1 MLKALNKSLLIVIIL
16 VFFFINNSY
25 AQEKSSGFAISI
37 PVSEENIK
45 EGHIICSSTE
55 GLVLC
60 KSEYDQSMNGVISDN
75 AAVTL
80 EATGEKE
87 TRLMMSSGNAK
98 VLVNGL
104 GGGISEGD
112 QITSSLTAGVGMKA
126 TKNGYVLGTALEDFE
141 PADENDTSVI
151 LVAINIHPAA
161 GLTGARSDLIQAL
174 RSGLR
179 APLFEP
185 LAAFRYLLAA
195 LIILFSFVLGFIYF
209 GRVSRSGV
217 EAIGRNPL
225 AGRMI
230 QMSIL
235 LHIVVTIVIIAAG
248 LVMAYLILIL

>member
-1 MLKALNKSLLIVIIL
+1 MSKVLRKSLIIVVIL
-16 VFFFINNSY
+16 LFAFINNSN

-45 EGHIICSSTE
+45 EGHIICSSSE

-60 KSEYDQSMNGVISDN
+60 KGEYDQSMNGVISDN

-80 EATGEKE
+80 EATGVKE

-98 VLVNGL
+98 VLVSGL
-104 GGGISEGD
+104 GGGITEGD
-112 QITSSLTAGVGMKA
+112 QITSSSDPGVGMKA
-126 TKNGYVLGTALEDFE
+126 TKNGYVLGTALENFE
-141 PADENDTSVI
+141 PADENAISVI

-174 RSGLR
+174 RSGLQ

-225 AGRMI
+225 AARMI
-230 QMSIL
+230 QISVL
-235 LHIVVTIVIIAAG
+235 LHIVITIAIIAAG